1 MPDHT
6 SQNARRG
13 ETLFPELPA
22 PPRIY
27 RVPAGLP
34 FASAFACGLRDRLN
48 RTPPEVMARI
58 RIFVSGRGEVPFLRQ
73 ALCDAGMRLLP
84 AIHSL
89 RELAINPSIT
99 ISAHKSVDRE
109 RRHLVLAHLVRA
121 HLASTGDPTAA
132 DNAVRLA
139 DDLGQLLDTLHTEG
153 VEPAALSSAVPGEH
167 ARHWEHTLRF
177 LAIIGEYWPARL
189 RKSGETDPEQCRALA
204 AAALTAE
211 WETLP
216 PAHPVLVAGSTLT
229 DKVTAR
235 FAAAI
240 AKLPQGAVVLPGLDT
255 DLDAGAWQAVAGEA
269 CLAPGHPQ
277 HTMKLFLER
286 FDLTREKI
294 PVWSDEPP
302 QRPERT
308 RFLGQA
314 LRPAPVTEAWLAQ
327 APDYDVIAGRAMK
340 GVDLVEAA
348 SSEEEAS
355 TIAYA
360 LREAIE
366 DPHARA
372 VFVTEDDGLRR
383 RVLTKLRRWKLGPA
397 VTRDR
402 GARLARTPIGR
413 YAILMAR
420 VALAPPDS
428 AAFLALLK
436 SAHCRAGS
444 KKHWEHLRHLSRIE
458 RIYRRQVGRQP
469 GLEGMRHALEEWA
482 AENPERAE
490 RAAELTAWLDGIEAD
505 LMPLA
510 NLREE
515 PEQPI
520 AEIARQHL
528 KAIDALA
535 APRAGRGRASAETRQ
550 LRRLLRRLSKNAKE
564 YGTLRPADYP
574 GFLGAMLLRETFLS
588 PVPTHRRILVR
599 GTLEARFDPPE
610 LVIFG
615 GLNEDT
621 APGQRGEDSWL
632 NRSLRE
638 SLGLPTPEQAIG
650 TLAHDVS
657 ELFAAGRVVLTRAR
671 KTDGEEQVPSRWL
684 LRLTNLLEGVGGE
697 GQKALAGIRAR
708 GAGRLAAALR
718 LDRPDGPPVPESQPC
733 PRPPLAARPRR
744 LSATAIETLRRDPYA
759 IYARYILK
767 LRPLEALA
775 APPDARLR
783 GTLVH
788 DFLAAWL
795 KDVCKSPPDREAW
808 AARFDT
814 LRTDAFA
821 AAAEWPWLQDLWAS
835 DLVRLRDW
843 LVETDLQR
851 FEEGWRPAALEAAG
865 KIDLELDGGPFTIT
879 ARADRI
885 DSREGT
891 HGLEYWAYDYKTGK
905 PPNRTAIDSW
915 AWQLRVTALILHQG
929 GLEDLPP
936 GAVPGARYIG
946 LGGTEREG
954 FLQDSLIEDAGA
966 YTPAPDAEDG
976 VPNALF
982 EAALRGVLDFYDDP
996 EEGYLSHALPSTLT
1010 YGGNYDHLAR
1020 VAEWSVGLPAEEN
1033 PTDG

>member
-6 SQNARRG
+6 SRDARRR
-13 ETLFPELPA
+13 ETLFPERPA

-34 FASAFACGLRDRLN
+34 FASAFACGLRDRLDG
-48 RTPPEVMARI
+48 TPPEAMARI
-58 RIFVSGRGEVPFLRQ
+58 RIFVSGRDEVPFLRQ
-73 ALCDAGMRLLP
+73 ALCDAGVRLLP

-89 RELAINPSIT
+89 RALATDPAIT

-109 RRHLVLAHLVRA
+109 RRHLVLAHLVRTY
-121 HLASTGDPTAA
+121 LAKTGDPAAA

-139 DDLGQLLDTLHTEG
+139 DNLGQLLDTLHAEG
-153 VEPAALSSAVPGEH
+153 VDPAALSSAVPGEH
-167 ARHWEHTLRF
+167 ARHWEHTSRF
-177 LAIIGEYWPARL
+177 LGIIGEFWPTRL
-189 RKSGETDPEQCRALA
+189 HEIGEADPEQCRALA
-204 AAALTAE
+204 VAALTAD
-211 WETLP
+211 WEALP

-229 DKVTAR
+229 DEVTAR

-240 AKLPQGAVVLPGLDT
+240 AQLPQGAVVLPGLDT
-255 DLDAGAWQAVAGEA
+255 DLDTGAWQAVAGEA

-294 PVWSDEPP
+294 PAWSDEPP

-327 APDYDVIAGRAMK
+327 APDYDTIAGRAME
-340 GVDLVEAA
+340 GVDLVAAA

-383 RVLTKLRRWKLGPA
+383 RVLTKLHRWKLDPV
-397 VTRDR
+397 VTR
-402 GARLARTPIGR
+402 GTGLAHTPVGR
-413 YAILMAR
+413 YAILVAR

-428 AAFLALLK
+428 ATFLALLK
-436 SAHCRAGS
+436 SAHCRVGS
-444 KKHWEHLRHLSRIE
+444 KKHQEHLRHLSRIE
-458 RIYRRQVGRQP
+458 RIYRREVGRQP
-469 GLEGMRHALEEWA
+469 GLEGMRRALEEWA

-490 RAAELTAWLDGIEAD
+490 RAEELTAWLDGIEAD

-510 NLREE
+510 SLHGE
-515 PEQPI
+515 PERPL

-528 KAIDALA
+528 KAIHVLA
-535 APRAGRGRASAETRQ
+535 ASRAVPGRAFAETRQ
-550 LRRLLRRLSKNAKE
+550 LRHLLQRLSENAE
-564 YGTLRPADYP
+564 ESGTLRPADYP
-574 GFLGAMLLRETFLS
+574 GFLGAMLLRETFLPS
-588 PVPTHRRILVR
+588 VPTHRRIMVR
-599 GTLEARFDPPE
+599 STLEARFDPPE

-615 GLNEDT
+615 GLNENT

-638 SLGLPTPEQAIG
+638 SLGLPAPERAIG

-795 KDVCKSPPDREAW
+795 EDAGKNPPDREAW

-814 LRTDAFA
+814 LRADAFA

-843 LVETDLQR
+843 LIESDLQR

-891 HGLEYWAYDYKTGK
+891 NGPEYWAYDYKTGK
-905 PPNRTAIDSW
+905 PPKKAAIGSW

-929 GLEDLPP
+929 GFEDLPP

-946 LGGTEREG
+946 LGGTEWEG
-954 FLQDSLIEDAGA
+954 FLEDSLIEDAAA
-966 YTPAPDAEDG
+966 YTHAPDAEDG

-982 EAALRGVLDFYDDP
+982 EATLRRVLDFYDNP
-996 EEGYLSHALPSTLT
+996 EEGYLSHALPSALT